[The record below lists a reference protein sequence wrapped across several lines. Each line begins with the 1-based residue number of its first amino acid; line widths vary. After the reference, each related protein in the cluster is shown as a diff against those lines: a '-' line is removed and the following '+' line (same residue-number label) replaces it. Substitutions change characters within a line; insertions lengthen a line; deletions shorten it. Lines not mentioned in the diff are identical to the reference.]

1 MSNGKVARFLD
12 GGVGPPLGVEWAAQ
26 QPVTSA
32 TLPAGSILILYSD
45 GLVERQESD
54 LDCGFALLAAGALEG
69 FGDPLVELCARILDL
84 GLVDGKPV
92 DDLTAV
98 ALRRTS
104 RPIRW

>member
-1 MSNGKVARFLD
+1 MSNGHVARFLN
-12 GGVGPPLGVEWAAQ
+12 GGVSPPLGVAWAGR

-32 TLPAGSILILYSD
+32 ALPAGSILILYTD
-45 GLVERQESD
+45 GLVDRQDSD

-84 GLVDGKPV
+84 GIVDGKPV

-98 ALRRTS
+98 ALRR
-104 RPIRW
+104 RPSGPMR